1 MKKNFKFILLGLL
14 AMVSTTSF
22 AQSAVGQ
29 TFNTGNY
36 QYRVDKVMVG
46 TTPGE
51 VTMINRR
58 AGRAETDFVDGT
70 GKLDIPETVT
80 VSYEDE
86 VYIFNVAAI
95 TATAMQDHATATS
108 VEIPARLKE
117 IPANCFNGCSN
128 LQSITFKTGSQITQ
142 IGAGAFAT
150 TRISNFDFSPCTKL
164 LELPNGVFAESGN
177 LTNSYITEITLPG
190 GTQFKHINGALQYL
204 TELTTINNLEN
215 SNLQELIAESFKQCA
230 KLKTLSLP
238 ASIKYIDA
246 AALQGSAIE
255 TLTIDVTSLQN
266 LGGGTV
272 NPATYAYADGT
283 PTTSIYGTTSATTL
297 KSLTLKGNL
306 GGKIE
311 TNAFKGCT
319 VIGTNTTDKKFDIS
333 QLNFISQGQIQ
344 TSAFEGCTNIK
355 SIVLGNITDNGMSG
369 QFTIAADAFK
379 SCPIA
384 SVVIGD
390 INTKDAIG
398 DKAFGNVLKTVTIGA
413 IKADA
418 AVFEADAFHFGD
430 NLGDWVVTLG
440 SETKALNANVVSA
453 AGVIIPAGAFD
464 FSSVTT
470 KPAGTAWPVINIGKI
485 TSKGAIFD
493 GTSESFT
500 GNKIEK
506 INFVGDIIQNGIDA
520 CPVAATAALTTVT
533 FEGAIETGGVGAAA
547 FTGVTALVN
556 LTFNGPL
563 AELAVA
569 SGAFQTSGIT
579 LGTPAAPKTVIYN
592 AAAADIYDLT
602 VSPFAQDAF
611 FAAWQADAALNITLN
626 IPNATAVLDL
636 IKEGKVYDN
645 VNGYN
650 TVFHATDNP
659 ATTVAQRATD
669 IIFGVFFPVVITPD
683 YTFKA
688 YRNENEKNVAWARW
702 ELGSRVDPDVTGTIN
717 AGSDLVIKRVQN
729 IDGANVKVTLY
740 GTYTDEDDALNAST
754 IYMVPLKVKDGY
766 YHIPGTNTETLIA
779 KVEKAGGAE
788 FTDAAKDV
796 KVRVFDMTSGE
807 NPGTGA
813 NAWPVYAAAN
823 NSIWAGLANTELY
836 VAANVIT
843 NQQLID
849 NHATDNANAGGTA
862 TYGYY
867 HAAYNPDI
875 YRTLATVQEDLYIMS
890 DPSKYN
896 GFRIAKQPITKE
908 NGAYIYTGWYYM
920 LLKKYTGSPAAARV
934 VWMDEDQ
941 ATGIFSVK
949 TDDATKKNFVE
960 DNAIYTLQGVRV
972 NPFALKKGQ
981 IYIQGGK
988 KFIFK

>member
-29 TFNTGNY
+29 KFNTGNY
-36 QYRVDKVMVG
+36 QYQVEKVMVG

-51 VTMINRR
+51 VTMIDRR

-86 VYIFNVAAI
+86 VYTFNVAAI
-95 TATAMQDHATATS
+95 TAKAMQDHATATS

-128 LQSITFKTGSQITQ
+128 LQSITFKTGSQITT
-142 IGAGAFAT
+142 IGKGAFAT
-150 TRISNFDFSPCTKL
+150 TRIKNFDFSPCTKL

-177 LTNSYITEITLPG
+177 LTNSYIEEITLPG

-246 AALQGSAIE
+246 TALQGSAIE

-272 NPATYAYADGT
+272 STTTYAYTAGA
-283 PTTSIYGTTSATTL
+283 PATSIYGTTPATTL

-306 GGKIE
+306 GGKIA
-311 TNAFKGCT
+311 TNAFKDCT
-319 VIGTNTTDKKFDIS
+319 VIGTNTTDKKFNIS

-344 TSAFEGCTNIK
+344 ASAFEGCTNIK
-355 SIVLGNITDNGMSG
+355 SIELGNITDNGMSG

-384 SVVIGD
+384 SVVIRD

-398 DKAFGNVLKTVTIGA
+398 AQAFGNVLKTVTIGA

-418 AVFEADAFHFGD
+418 AVFAADAFHFGD

-453 AGVIIPAGAFD
+453 ASVIIPAGAFD

-470 KPAGTAWPVINIGKI
+470 KPGGTAWPVINIGKI

-493 GTSESFT
+493 GTAESFAGT
-500 GNKIEK
+500 NIEK

-520 CPVAATAALTTVT
+520 CPVAAGAGLTTVT
-533 FEGAIETGGVGAAA
+533 FEGAIETGGVGAKA
-547 FTGVTALVN
+547 FTNVAALVN

-569 SGAFQTSGIT
+569 AGAFQGSGIT

-602 VSPFAQDAF
+602 VSPFAQKAF
-611 FAAWQADAALNITLN
+611 YPAYVADAALNITLN

-636 IKEGKVYDN
+636 IKEGKVYDH
-645 VNGYN
+645 VDGYN
-650 TVFHATDNP
+650 GTGT
-659 ATTVAQRATD
+659 ATTALEQATD

-688 YRNENEKNVAWARW
+688 YRNEKEKNVAWARW

-754 IYMVPLKVKDGY
+754 IYMVPLKVTNGY

-796 KVRVFDMTSGE
+796 KVRVYDMISTE

-813 NAWPVYAAAN
+813 NAWPAYAAAN
-823 NSIWAGLANTELY
+823 NSIWPTLANTELY

-920 LLKKYTGSPAAARV
+920 LLQHYEGSPAAARV
-934 VWMDEDQ
+934 VWMGEDQ
-941 ATGIFSVK
+941 ATGIFGVK
-949 TDDATKKNFVE
+949 TETNKKNFVE
-960 DNAIYTLQGVRV
+960 DDAIYTLQGVRV
-972 NPFALKKGQ
+972 SPYTLQNGK

>member
-36 QYRVDKVMVG
+36 QYRVEKVMVG

-86 VYIFNVAAI
+86 VYTFNVAAI
-95 TATAMQDHATATS
+95 TAAAMQDHATATS

-117 IPANCFNGCSN
+117 IPVDCFNGCSN
-128 LQSITFKTGSQITQ
+128 LQSITFKTGSQITT

-164 LELPNGVFAESGN
+164 LELPNGVFAQSGN

-215 SNLQELIAESFKQCA
+215 SNLQELISESFKQCA

-238 ASIKYIDA
+238 ASIKYIDE

-272 NPATYAYADGT
+272 NPATYAYTAGT
-283 PTTSIYGTTSATTL
+283 PTTSIYGTTAATTL

-311 TNAFKGCT
+311 TNAFLNCT
-319 VIGTNTTDKKFDIS
+319 NIGANTTDKKFDIS

-344 TSAFEGCTNIK
+344 TDAFKGCTNIK
-355 SIVLGNITDNGMSG
+355 SIELGNITDNGMSG

-398 DKAFGNVLKTVTIGA
+398 AQAFGNVLKTVTIGA

-418 AVFEADAFHFGD
+418 AVFAADAFHFGD

-470 KPAGTAWPVINIGKI
+470 KPVGTAWPVINIGKI
-485 TSKGAIFD
+485 TSKGAIFNP
-493 GTSESFT
+493 GAGNESFT
-500 GNKIEK
+500 GTNIEK

-520 CPVAATAALTTVT
+520 CPVATTAALTTVT
-533 FEGAIETGGVGAAA
+533 FGGAIETGGVGAAA
-547 FTGVTALVN
+547 FTNVAALVN

-569 SGAFQTSGIT
+569 GGAFQGSGIT
-579 LGTPAAPKTVIYN
+579 SAISPAYKTVIYN

-611 FAAWQADAALNITLN
+611 YPAYVADAALNITLN

-636 IKEGKVYDN
+636 IKEGKVYDH
-645 VNGYN
+645 VDGYN
-650 TVFHATDNP
+650 GTGTV
-659 ATTVAQRATD
+659 TTAGERAAD

-702 ELGSRVDPDVTGTIN
+702 ELGSRVDPDVTGTIG
-717 AGSDLVIKRVQN
+717 AGSNLVIKRVQN

-779 KVEKAGGAE
+779 KVEKANGAE
-788 FTDAAKDV
+788 FSDAAKDV
-796 KVRVFDMTSGE
+796 KVRVFDVASGE

-813 NAWPVYAAAN
+813 NAWPTYAAAN
-823 NSIWAGLANTELY
+823 NSIWPTLANTELY

-920 LLKKYTGSPAAARV
+920 LLKHYAGSPAAARV
-934 VWMDEDQ
+934 VWMDDDQ
-941 ATGIFSVK
+941 ATGIFGVK
-949 TDDATKKNFVE
+949 TETNKKNFVE
-960 DNAIYTLQGVRV
+960 DDAIYTLQGVRV
-972 NPFALKKGQ
+972 SPYVLQKGK

>member
-1 MKKNFKFILLGLL
+1 MRKNFKFLLLGLL
-14 AMVSTTSF
+14 TMVSTTSF
-22 AQSAVGQ
+22 AQSAIGQ
-29 TFNTGNY
+29 IFNTGNY
-36 QYRVDKVMVG
+36 QYRVEAVMVG

-51 VTMINRR
+51 VTMIDRR
-58 AGRAETDFVDGT
+58 AGKTEADFVDAN
-70 GKLDIPETVT
+70 GKLDLPETVT
-80 VSYEDE
+80 VTYEDE
-86 VYIFNVAAI
+86 VYTFNVAAI
-95 TATAMQDHATATS
+95 LAAAMQNHATATS

-117 IPANCFNGCSN
+117 IPADCFNGCSN
-128 LQSITFKTGSQITQ
+128 LQSITFKTGSQITT
-142 IGAGAFAT
+142 IGIGAFAT

-177 LTNSYITEITLPG
+177 LTNSYITAITLPG

-215 SNLQELIAESFKQCA
+215 SNLQELIAESFKACA
-230 KLKTLSLP
+230 KLKTISLP
-238 ASIKYIDA
+238 ASIKYIDQ

-255 TLTIDVTSLQN
+255 NLTIDVTSLQN

-272 NPATYAYADGT
+272 NPTTYAYTDGT
-283 PTTSIYGTTSATTL
+283 PATSIYGTTAATTL
-297 KSLTLKGNL
+297 QSLTLKGNL

-344 TSAFEGCTNIK
+344 TDAFDGCTNIK
-355 SIVLGNITDNGMSG
+355 SIVLGNITDNGMTG
-369 QFTIAADAFK
+369 EYTIAADAFEN
-379 SCPIA
+379 CPIG

-398 DKAFGNVLKTVTIGA
+398 ALAFGNVLKTVTIGA

-418 AVFEADAFHFGD
+418 AVFDADAFHFGD

-464 FSSVTT
+464 FSDVAT
-470 KPAGTAWPVINIGKI
+470 KPTATAAWPVINIGKI

-493 GTSESFT
+493 GTGPSFAS
-500 GNKIEK
+500 GANNKIEK

-520 CPVAATAALTTVT
+520 CPVATGEGLTTVV
-533 FEGAIETGGVGAAA
+533 FEGAIETGGVGATA
-547 FTGVTALVN
+547 FNGVTALVN

-563 AELAVA
+563 AEEAVA
-569 SGAFQTSGIT
+569 GGAFQTSGIVS
-579 LGTPAAPKTVIYN
+579 GTSAAPKTVTYN

-602 VSPFAQDAF
+602 VSPFAQEAFYDAYVI
-611 FAAWQADAALNITLN
+611 DDNLNITLS

-636 IKEGKVYDN
+636 IKEGKVYDH
-645 VNGYN
+645 VDGYLG
-650 TVFHATDNP
+650 TGT
-659 ATTVAQRATD
+659 ATTAAQQATD

-717 AGSDLVIKRVQN
+717 AGSNLVIKRVQN

-740 GTYTDEDDALNAST
+740 GTYTDEDDALNQST

-766 YHIPGTNTETLIA
+766 YYIPGDNKETLIA
-779 KVEKAGGAE
+779 KVEKANGAA
-788 FTDAAKDV
+788 FTDASKDV
-796 KVRVFDMTSGE
+796 KVRVFDIISTE

-813 NAWPVYAAAN
+813 NAWPTYTTAN
-823 NSIWAGLANTELY
+823 NSIWAGLANEELY

-843 NQQLID
+843 NQQLVD
-849 NHATDNANAGGTA
+849 KHASDGANADGSTA
-862 TYGYY
+862 YGYY
-867 HAAYNPDI
+867 HAAYTPDI
-875 YRTLATVQEDLYIMS
+875 YRTGTTIVEDLYIMS

-920 LLKKYTGSPAAARV
+920 LLKHYEGSPAAARV
-934 VWMDEDQ
+934 VWMDDDQ
-941 ATGIFSVK
+941 ATGIFGVK
-949 TDDATKKNFVE
+949 AETNKKNLVD

-972 NPFALKKGQ
+972 NSFALKKGQ
-981 IYIQGGK
+981 VYIQGGK